1 MRTNLLF
8 KVSMTKAEVAGEIE
22 KELNTAA
29 HARSVGNEGMVR
41 VCARRAAG
49 NALRFWLHS
58 NPRHDWGRDAIRQL
72 QGLSKEE
79 SVPVEVRA
87 AAGRLTAR
95 VTPQFESPHSQ
106 DPLADCKTIVDF
118 LMQ

>member
-1 MRTNLLF
+1 
-8 KVSMTKAEVAGEIE
+8 MTRAETVEEIE
-22 KELNTAA
+22 KELSI
-29 HARSVGNEGMVR
+29 ARRARGIGNEGMVR

-49 NALRFWLHS
+49 GALRFWLSSH
-58 NPRHDWGRDAIRQL
+58 PRHTWTGDVIRQL

-95 VTPQFESPHSQ
+95 VTHQFESPHSQ